1 MIEILNV
8 DYQLWHKSRIS
19 INKATT
25 KGLTI
30 GNVAVKKFSHRYV
43 NSSNN
48 VEFMYYHTAYKIEP
62 TKMKM
67 NVPLDMNGERIIN
80 SPFIKPPMLAF
91 PGKYLKTRVDK
102 YVFFGG
108 TDIKITPTSC
118 KLTKLYFHTPELG
131 FTDNFCF
138 FSVDIMTK
146 HSRSYSYAGK
156 SWPYQ
161 VISPN
166 LAISFGNAVRISL
179 RNEDPP
185 LPFPP
190 QKKSQEAT
198 VM

>member
-1 MIEILNV
+1 
-8 DYQLWHKSRIS
+8 
-19 INKATT
+19 
-25 KGLTI
+25 
-30 GNVAVKKFSHRYV
+30 
-43 NSSNN
+43 
-48 VEFMYYHTAYKIEP
+48 
-62 TKMKM
+62 MKM

-185 LPFPP
+185 LPSPP

-198 VM
+198 VMWCYCLRQYNARLKNINILYMKNKEDIFHFNHIDPGINKEKLPEIKL